1 MSNLDITK
9 VKLPIIVVAAIM
21 LQFFGIVW
29 YISQLDSAVDNVQKS
44 VQELKK
50 GTTTAVL
57 ESKIDYI
64 ENRIKQLDA
73 QIVELKTEMDDNT
86 GTSFSLFGKK

>member
-9 VKLPIIVVAAIM
+9 VKLPIAVVAVIM
-21 LQFFGIVW
+21 LQFFAIVW

-50 GTTTAVL
+50 GTTVAVL

>member
-9 VKLPIIVVAAIM
+9 VKLPITVVAVIL

-29 YISQLDSAVDNVQKS
+29 YMSQLDSTVNNVQKS

-50 GTTTAVL
+50 GTTVAVL

>member
-9 VKLPIIVVAAIM
+9 VKLPITVVAVII

-29 YISQLDSAVDNVQKS
+29 YISQLDSTVNNVQKS

-50 GTTTAVL
+50 GTTVAVL

>member
-9 VKLPIIVVAAIM
+9 IRLPIALVAC
-21 LQFFGIVW
+21 LFVQFFGIIW
-29 YISQLDSAVDNVQKS
+29 YISQLDSTVNSVQKS

-50 GTTTAVL
+50 GTTVAVL